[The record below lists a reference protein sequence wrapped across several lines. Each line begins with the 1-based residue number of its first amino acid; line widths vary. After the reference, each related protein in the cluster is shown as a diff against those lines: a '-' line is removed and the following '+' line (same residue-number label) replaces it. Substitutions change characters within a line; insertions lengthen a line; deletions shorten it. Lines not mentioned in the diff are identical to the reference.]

1 MTTTPEQ
8 SAPITWQP
16 RHQLDQPAVALDAN
30 GRLNKSILLQALC
43 GAFNFPDYFG
53 DNWDAAY
60 DLLLDHVDQL
70 SEPALWR
77 FSIEDASEVDEADL
91 ADWIQLMM
99 DVCTYANAREI
110 QVRVEIYGDAL
121 ACGVGSL
128 GFTTDSPE
136 RQ

>member
-1 MTTTPEQ
+1 M
-8 SAPITWQP
+8 
-16 RHQLDQPAVALDAN
+16 
-30 GRLNKSILLQALC
+30 
-43 GAFNFPDYFG
+43 
-53 DNWDAAY
+53 
-60 DLLLDHVDQL
+60 DQL

-110 QVRVEIYGDAL
+110 QLRVEIYGDAL

-128 GFTTDSPE
+128 GFTADSPE